1 MRVAV
6 GLLALLLLTP
16 TPYPQTPIPWA
27 WERREDLRFLGEDHT
42 VAFYAGLI
50 TLDHDRVDIKPRRN
64 PLLLAA
70 KTHRVAVVR
79 IETKTPTLD
88 AKQRRATLDAI
99 RNLYV
104 GAAAPSGTATAEG
117 SGRHMELQIDFDAA
131 RSERAFYRALLFD
144 IRRAIDARLTIT
156 ALASWCIGD
165 RWIRDLPIDDA
176 IPMLFRMGSDARAI
190 RARLAR
196 GEDFAEPR
204 CRASIGV
211 ALEEPLPVPRARRVW
226 VFHSKPWT
234 EAAWKD
240 AEQFASRY

>member
-1 MRVAV
+1 MK
-6 GLLALLLLTP
+6 
-16 TPYPQTPIPWA
+16 
-27 WERREDLRFLGEDHT
+27 RES
-42 VAFYAGLI
+42 
-50 TLDHDRVDIKPRRN
+50 
-64 PLLLAA
+64 
-70 KTHRVAVVR
+70 
-79 IETKTPTLD
+79 PTLD
-88 AKQRRATLDAI
+88 AKQRRATLEAI
-99 RNLYV
+99 RSLFND
-104 GAAAPSGTATAEG
+104 AE
-117 SGRHMELQIDFDAA
+117 ELQIDFDAA
-131 RSERAFYRALLFD
+131 TSERAFYRALLFD

-176 IPMLFRMGSDARAI
+176 IPMLFRMGNDARAI

-196 GEDFAEPR
+196 GEDFVEPR

-211 ALEEPLPVPRARRVW
+211 ALDEPLTFPHARRVW

>member
-1 MRVAV
+1 MHVAAA
-6 GLLALLLLTP
+6 LLAVSSI
-16 TPYPQTPIPWA
+16 IPWA
-27 WERREDLRFLGEDHT
+27 WERREDLRFLGEHHT
-42 VAFYAGLI
+42 VAYYAGLI
-50 TLDHDRVDIKPRRN
+50 TLDHDRVTINPRRN

-79 IETKTPTLD
+79 IETKQPTLD
-88 AKQRRATLDAI
+88 AKQRRATLEAI
-99 RNLYV
+99 RNLY
-104 GAAAPSGTATAEG
+104 SNAE
-117 SGRHMELQIDFDAA
+117 ELQIDFDATTT
-131 RSERAFYRALLFD
+131 ERAFYRALLFD
-144 IRRAIDARLTIT
+144 IRRNIDARLTIT

-176 IPMLFRMGSDARAI
+176 IPMLFRMGGDARAI

-196 GEDFAEPR
+196 GEDFVEPR

-211 ALEEPLPVPRARRVW
+211 ALDEPLPVPRARRVW

-240 AEQFASRY
+240 AEQFAPRY